1 MDRGVAGGAGHLAP
15 SITALLHRPCP
26 DAETHVCWR
35 RGALAAALQPG
46 LQGAVGQGLVG
57 LPLWGVVR
65 ALEGKGVQVEV
76 WRGSPQFPLYQASS
90 LGRVANRRTG
100 RVVKGC

>member
-1 MDRGVAGGAGHLAP
+1 M
-15 SITALLHRPCP
+15 
-26 DAETHVCWR
+26 CWR

-57 LPLWGVVR
+57 APLWGVVR

-100 RVVKGC
+100 RVLKGGTQPTEY